1 MVGPYVTWRVP
12 ALYKGRVP
20 GSFVHAPAASRLQ
33 GPPQFR
39 DISSCS
45 RPDNGGGRLERAP
58 RQKSGRIHLV
68 PQAVHPRAGVDQNAR
83 PSLFSPIVRI
93 LRATQSILRLTP
105 RQEADDL

>member
-1 MVGPYVTWRVP
+1 MAGPYVTWRVP

-45 RPDNGGGRLERAP
+45 GPDNGGGRE
-58 RQKSGRIHLV
+58 
-68 PQAVHPRAGVDQNAR
+68 PRARKAAGFT
-83 PSLFSPIVRI
+83 LFFKPC
-93 LRATQSILRLTP
+93 TP
-105 RQEADDL
+105 RRRSKCAAFFIFAHCAHPTCNAVYTAADSSPGSR